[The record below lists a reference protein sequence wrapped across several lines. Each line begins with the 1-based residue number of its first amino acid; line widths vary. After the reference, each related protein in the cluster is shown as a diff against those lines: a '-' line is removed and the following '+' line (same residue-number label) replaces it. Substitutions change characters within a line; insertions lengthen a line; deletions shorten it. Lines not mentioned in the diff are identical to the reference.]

1 MLTDA
6 FRGAI
11 ATLEGRAVAG
21 EALAVMCAE
30 TLWWRCHRRL
40 IADALVSDG
49 FEVRHLINE
58 PSGIPHGTSTSAL
71 SNSST
76 PRQTGRAARDGRRL
90 QQAQGIEEMT

>member
-49 FEVRHLINE
+49 FEVRHLIKE
-58 PSGIPHGTSTSAL
+58 PPV
-71 SNSST
+71 
-76 PRQTGRAARDGRRL
+76 RQAACWSVDVESVEDRFGNL
-90 QQAQGIEEMT
+90 PE